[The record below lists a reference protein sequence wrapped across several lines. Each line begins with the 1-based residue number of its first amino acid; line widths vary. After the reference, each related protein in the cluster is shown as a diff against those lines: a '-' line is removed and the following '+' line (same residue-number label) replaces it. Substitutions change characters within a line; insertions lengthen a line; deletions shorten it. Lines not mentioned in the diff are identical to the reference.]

1 MPVTLAELA
10 RVAGAELQGDGDCV
24 IAAVDTLQD
33 AGPDNI
39 SFYANGRYRRE
50 LAATRA
56 GAVILRA
63 EDRQR
68 CPCHA
73 LVSDNPYLA
82 YARVAAHL
90 NPGEAPPA
98 GIHASAVVDPE
109 ARVAASASVGP
120 NSVVEA
126 GALIEDGAVVGPLCL
141 VGRNA
146 VVGRHSRLLANVTLC
161 EGTVL
166 GERCVLQ
173 PGVVVGSDGF
183 GMANDAGTWVRV
195 PQLGRVRIGNDV
207 DIGANTTVDR
217 GAIRDTVIA
226 DGVKLD
232 NLIQVAHNVQIGA
245 HTAMAGCTGVS
256 GSTKIGSHC
265 TLAGAVGVVGHVE
278 IADGV
283 HVSGM
288 SMVSRSLREPGTYTG
303 SIPAMPHDEWR
314 RNFARLKQLDDMAR
328 RLRALEA
335 ELAAQRRA
343 EPGE

>member
-1 MPVTLAELA
+1 LH
-10 RVAGAELQGDGDCV
+10 GDGDCV
-24 IAAVDTLQD
+24 IAGVDTLQD
-33 AGPDNI
+33 AGRDKI
-39 SFYANGRYRRE
+39 SFYANRRYRRE
-50 LAATRA
+50 LAATHA
-56 GAVILRA
+56 AAVILRA
-63 EDRQR
+63 EDRSQ

-73 LVSDNPYLA
+73 LVADNPYLA
-82 YARVAAHL
+82 YARVATHL
-90 NPGEAPPA
+90 SASVAPPA
-98 GIHASAVVDPE
+98 GIHPSAVVDPA

-126 GALIEDGAVVGPLCL
+126 GAVIADGVVVGPLCL
-141 VGRNA
+141 IGRDV
-146 VVGRHSRLLANVTLC
+146 VVGRDSRLIASVTLC
-161 EGTVL
+161 HGTQL

-183 GMANDAGTWVRV
+183 GLANDAGTWERV

-207 DIGANTTVDR
+207 DIGANTTIDR

-245 HTAMAGCTGVS
+245 HTAMAGCTGIS

-288 SMVSRSLREPGTYTG
+288 SMVSRSIREPGTYTG

-335 ELAAQRRA
+335 EWAEQRR
-343 EPGE
+343 GEAGN